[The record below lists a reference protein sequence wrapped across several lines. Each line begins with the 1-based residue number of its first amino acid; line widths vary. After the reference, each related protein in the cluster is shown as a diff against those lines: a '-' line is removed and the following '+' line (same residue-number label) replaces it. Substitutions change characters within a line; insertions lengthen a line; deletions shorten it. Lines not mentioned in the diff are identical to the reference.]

1 MRGGCVT
8 LKCSIF
14 LVCATAMQH
23 ENIPGLL
30 DEFNTRI
37 ATMKDS
43 MRVDEKAA
51 RLKELEAKM
60 NAPDFWDSQDKANE
74 VIDELK
80 IIKAQ
85 IDPLQSAGQTIED
98 AVLLWE
104 MAAEADDDDSKA
116 EVDAQ
121 IDEITALLDRLE
133 TASLLSGPYDSRN
146 AYITL
151 QSGAGGTEADD
162 WCEML
167 TRMYLYY
174 FEKMGWDVSEVSK
187 THGTEAGFKEVTL
200 YVKGVMTYGYLSA
213 EAGTHRL
220 ARVSPF
226 NAEGKRQTS
235 FCAVEVVPEFPDTGK
250 VELDEEKLE
259 ATQFARSSGPG
270 GQNVNKVASAIR
282 LVYHYAPGITLTVV
296 CSVERK
302 AEQNRKI
309 ATNLMKGKV
318 ELLEEQKRQA
328 EMDAATGG
336 GVDRGWGSQIRSY
349 VFYDNRVKDHRT
361 NFEVGNPQ
369 TVMNGELQ
377 GFIDAEL
384 QRRAKA
390 KQAAS

>member
-1 MRGGCVT
+1 M
-8 LKCSIF
+8 
-14 LVCATAMQH
+14 H
-23 ENIPGLL
+23 ENISGILE
-30 DEFNTRI
+30 DFTQRI
-37 ATMKDS
+37 TSMKDA
-43 MRVDEKAA
+43 MRVDEKSV

-60 NAPDFWDSQDKANE
+60 GDAGFWDNQDKANV

-80 IIKAQ
+80 TIKAQ
-85 IDPLQSAGQTIED
+85 IEPLQKASQKIED
-98 AVLLWE
+98 AALLWE
-104 MAAEADDDDSKA
+104 MAVEADDADSKQ

-121 IDEITALLDRLE
+121 IDSIHAELDRLE
-133 TASLLSGPYDSRN
+133 TASLLSGKYDSRN
-146 AYITL
+146 CYITL

-167 TRMYLYY
+167 SRMYLYY
-174 FEKMGWDVSEVSK
+174 FESMDWDVSEYSK

-200 YVKGVMTYGYLSA
+200 YVKGPMAYGYLSA

-235 FCAVEVVPEFPDTGK
+235 FCTVEVVPEFPDSGK

-259 ATQFARSSGPG
+259 STQFARSSGPG

-282 LVYHYAPGITLTVV
+282 LVYHYDKETTLTVV

-302 AEQNRKI
+302 AEQNRKLALNI
-309 ATNLMKGKV
+309 LKGKV

-361 NFEVGNPQ
+361 NHEVGNPQ
-369 TVMNGELQ
+369 SVLNGDLQ

-390 KQAAS
+390 RAAAQG

>member
-1 MRGGCVT
+1 
-8 LKCSIF
+8 L
-14 LVCATAMQH
+14 H
-23 ENIPGLL
+23 ENIPGIL
-30 DEFNTRI
+30 DGFQQRI
-37 ATMKDS
+37 KEMSDA

-60 NAPDFWDSQDKANE
+60 GDPGFWDNQDAANE

-80 IIKAQ
+80 KIKARITPVQ
-85 IDPLQSAGQTIED
+85 DAASTIED
-98 AVLLWE
+98 TVLLWE
-104 MAAEADDDDSKA
+104 MAVEADDDQSRS
-116 EVDAQ
+116 EVDGQ
-121 IDEITALLDRLE
+121 IDKIQRVLDTLE
-133 TASLLSGPYDSRN
+133 TASLLGGKYDDRN
-146 AYITL
+146 CYITL

-174 FEKMGWDVSEVSK
+174 FEKQGWDASEFSK

-200 YVKGVMTYGYLSA
+200 YVKGDMAYGYLSC

-235 FCAVEVVPEFPDTGK
+235 FVTVEVVPEFPDTGK
-250 VELDEEKLE
+250 VELDDAKLE

-282 LVYHYAPGITLTVV
+282 LVYHYDEKTTLTVV

-318 ELLEEQKRQA
+318 ELLEEQKRAA

-361 NFEVGNPQ
+361 SHEVGNPQ
-369 TVMNGELQ
+369 TVLDGELQ

-384 QRRAKA
+384 RRKA
-390 KQAAS
+390 KVKQGAD

>member
-1 MRGGCVT
+1 
-8 LKCSIF
+8 
-14 LVCATAMQH
+14 MQH
-23 ENIPGLL
+23 ENITAILEG
-30 DEFNTRI
+30 FTQRI
-37 ATMKDS
+37 DAMRDS

-51 RLKELEAKM
+51 RLKQLEAQM
-60 NAPDFWDSQDKANE
+60 GEPGFWDNQDTANE
-74 VIDELK
+74 VIEELK
-80 IIKAQ
+80 TIKAQ
-85 IDPLQSAGQTIED
+85 IEPLQDASQQIED
-98 AVLLWE
+98 AALLWE
-104 MAAEADDDDSKA
+104 MAGEAEDDESKA
-116 EVDAQ
+116 EVDQQ
-121 IDEITALLDRLE
+121 IDGLEKLLDKLE
-133 TASLLSGPYDSRN
+133 NAALLSGKYDSRN
-146 AYITL
+146 CYLTI

-167 TRMYLYY
+167 MRMYLYY
-174 FEKMGWDVSEVSK
+174 FESMGWDVSEYSI
-187 THGTEAGFKEVTL
+187 THGTEAGLKEVTL
-200 YVKGVMTYGYLSA
+200 YVKGPMAYGYVSA

-235 FCAVEVVPEFPDTGK
+235 FCTVEVVPEFPDTGK
-250 VELDEEKLE
+250 VELDESKLE

-282 LVYHYAPGITLTVV
+282 LVYHYDKEHTLTVV

-309 ATNLMKGKV
+309 ATNILKGKI

-361 NFEVGNPQ
+361 NHEVGNPQ
-369 TVMNGELQ
+369 SVLNGDLQ

-390 KQAAS
+390 KQAAE

>member
-1 MRGGCVT
+1 M
-8 LKCSIF
+8 
-14 LVCATAMQH
+14 H
-23 ENIPGLL
+23 ENIPGIL
-30 DEFNTRI
+30 EGFTKRI
-37 ATMKDS
+37 GEMGDA
-43 MRVDEKAA
+43 MRVEEKAA

-60 NAPDFWDSQDKANE
+60 GEAGFWDNQDAANV

-80 IIKAQ
+80 SIKARITPVQ
-85 IDPLQSAGQTIED
+85 DAVSAIED

-104 MAAEADDDDSKA
+104 MAAEADDEDSRA

-121 IDEITALLDRLE
+121 IQPIQEMLDKLE
-133 TASLLSGPYDSRN
+133 TASLLGGKYDDRN
-146 AYITL
+146 CYITL

-174 FEKMGWDVSEVSK
+174 FEKQGWDVSEYSK

-200 YVKGVMTYGYLSA
+200 YVKGPMAYGYLTC

-235 FCAVEVVPEFPDTGK
+235 FVTVEVVPEFPDTGK
-250 VELDEEKLE
+250 VELDDAKLE

-282 LVYHYAPGITLTVV
+282 LVYHYDEKTTLTVV

-318 ELLEEQKRQA
+318 ELLEEQKRAA

-361 NFEVGNPQ
+361 SHEVGNPQ
-369 TVMNGELQ
+369 TVLNGELQ

-384 QRRAKA
+384 RRKA
-390 KQAAS
+390 KVKLGAE

>member
-1 MRGGCVT
+1 M
-8 LKCSIF
+8 
-14 LVCATAMQH
+14 H

-30 DEFNTRI
+30 DGFQKRI
-37 ATMKDS
+37 AEMSDA
-43 MRVDEKAA
+43 MRVDEKAT
-51 RLKELEAKM
+51 RLKELEVKM
-60 NAPDFWDSQDKANE
+60 GEPGFWDSQDAANE

-80 IIKAQ
+80 LIKAQ
-85 IDPLQSAGQTIED
+85 ITPVQEAASTVED
-98 AVLLWE
+98 ASLLWG
-104 MAAEADDDDSKA
+104 MAQEADDDESRA
-116 EVDAQ
+116 EVDGQ
-121 IDEITALLDRLE
+121 IDAIRVMLDKLE
-133 TASLLSGPYDSRN
+133 TASLLSGKYDPRN
-146 AYITL
+146 CYITL

-167 TRMYLYY
+167 TRMYLHY
-174 FEKMGWDVSEVSK
+174 FEKHGFDVSEVSK

-200 YVKGVMTYGYLSA
+200 YVKGPMAYGYLGC

-235 FCAVEVVPEFPDTGK
+235 FCTVEVTPEFPDTGK
-250 VELDEEKLE
+250 VELDDAKLE

-282 LVYHYAPGITLTVV
+282 LVYHYDEKTTLTVV

-309 ATNLMKGKV
+309 ATALMKGKV

-361 NFEVGNPQ
+361 GHEVGNPQ
-369 TVMNGELQ
+369 SVMDGDLQ

-384 QRRAKA
+384 RRKAKV
-390 KQAAS
+390 KQAAG

>member
-1 MRGGCVT
+1 M
-8 LKCSIF
+8 
-14 LVCATAMQH
+14 H
-23 ENIPGLL
+23 ENIPGIL
-30 DEFNTRI
+30 EGFTKRI
-37 ATMKDS
+37 GEMSDA
-43 MRVDEKAA
+43 MRVEEKAV

-60 NAPDFWDSQDKANE
+60 GEAGFWDNQDAANV

-80 IIKAQ
+80 SIKARITPVQ
-85 IDPLQSAGQTIED
+85 DAVSAIED

-104 MAAEADDDDSKA
+104 MAAEADDEDSRA

-121 IDEITALLDRLE
+121 IQPIQEMLDKLE
-133 TASLLSGPYDSRN
+133 TASLLGGKYDDRN
-146 AYITL
+146 CYITL

-174 FEKMGWDVSEVSK
+174 FEKQGWDVSEYSK

-200 YVKGVMTYGYLSA
+200 YVKGPMAYGYLSC

-235 FCAVEVVPEFPDTGK
+235 FVTVEVVPEFPDTGK
-250 VELDEEKLE
+250 VELDDAKLE

-282 LVYHYAPGITLTVV
+282 LVYHYDEKTTLTVV

-318 ELLEEQKRQA
+318 ELLEEQKRAA

-361 NFEVGNPQ
+361 SHEVGNPQ
-369 TVMNGELQ
+369 TVLNGELQ

-384 QRRAKA
+384 RRKA
-390 KQAAS
+390 KVKLGAE

>member
-1 MRGGCVT
+1 M
-8 LKCSIF
+8 
-14 LVCATAMQH
+14 H
-23 ENIPGLL
+23 ENIPGIL
-30 DEFNTRI
+30 EGFTKRI
-37 ATMKDS
+37 GEMGDA
-43 MRVDEKAA
+43 MRVEEKAA

-60 NAPDFWDSQDKANE
+60 GEAGFWDNQDAANV

-80 IIKAQ
+80 SIKARITPVQ
-85 IDPLQSAGQTIED
+85 EAASTIED
-98 AVLLWE
+98 AALLWE
-104 MAAEADDDDSKA
+104 MAAEADDDDSRA
-116 EVDAQ
+116 EVDGQ
-121 IDEITALLDRLE
+121 IDAIQATLDQLE
-133 TASLLSGPYDSRN
+133 TASLLSGKYDDRN
-146 AYITL
+146 CYITL

-162 WCEML
+162 WFEML

-174 FEKMGWDVSEVSK
+174 FEKQGWDVSEYSK

-200 YVKGVMTYGYLSA
+200 YVKGPMAYGYLSC

-235 FCAVEVVPEFPDTGK
+235 FVTVEVVPEFPDTGK
-250 VELDEEKLE
+250 VELDDAKLE

-282 LVYHYAPGITLTVV
+282 LVYHYDEKTTLTVV

-318 ELLEEQKRQA
+318 ELLEEQKRAA

-361 NFEVGNPQ
+361 SHEVGNPQ
-369 TVMNGELQ
+369 TVLNGELQ

-384 QRRAKA
+384 RRKA
-390 KQAAS
+390 KVKLGAE

>member
-1 MRGGCVT
+1 M
-8 LKCSIF
+8 
-14 LVCATAMQH
+14 H
-23 ENIPGLL
+23 ENIPGIL
-30 DEFNTRI
+30 DGFQQRI
-37 ATMKDS
+37 KEMSDA

-60 NAPDFWDSQDKANE
+60 GDPGFWDNQDAANE

-80 IIKAQ
+80 KIKARITPVQ
-85 IDPLQSAGQTIED
+85 DAASTIED
-98 AVLLWE
+98 TVLLWE
-104 MAAEADDDDSKA
+104 MAVEADDDQSRS
-116 EVDAQ
+116 EVDGQ
-121 IDEITALLDRLE
+121 IDKIQRVLDTLE
-133 TASLLSGPYDSRN
+133 TASLLGGKYDDRN
-146 AYITL
+146 CYITL

-174 FEKMGWDVSEVSK
+174 FEKQGWDASEFSK

-200 YVKGVMTYGYLSA
+200 YVKGDMAYGYLSC

-235 FCAVEVVPEFPDTGK
+235 FVTVEVVPEFPDTGK
-250 VELDEEKLE
+250 VELDDAKLE

-282 LVYHYAPGITLTVV
+282 LVYHYDEKTTLTVV

-318 ELLEEQKRQA
+318 ELLEEQKRAA

-361 NFEVGNPQ
+361 SHEVGNPQ
-369 TVMNGELQ
+369 TVLDGELQ

-384 QRRAKA
+384 RRKA
-390 KQAAS
+390 KVKQGAD

>member
-1 MRGGCVT
+1 M
-8 LKCSIF
+8 
-14 LVCATAMQH
+14 H
-23 ENIPGLL
+23 ENIPGIL
-30 DEFNTRI
+30 DGFQQRI
-37 ATMKDS
+37 KEMSDA

-51 RLKELEAKM
+51 RLKELEAEM
-60 NAPDFWDSQDKANE
+60 GAPTFWDSQDAANL

-80 IIKAQ
+80 KIKARITPVQ
-85 IDPLQSAGQTIED
+85 DAKATIDD

-104 MAAEADDDDSKA
+104 MAAEADDDESRA
-116 EVDAQ
+116 EVDGE
-121 IDEITALLDRLE
+121 IDKIQDILEKLE
-133 TASLLSGPYDSRN
+133 TASLLGGKYDDRN
-146 AYITL
+146 CYITL

-174 FEKMGWDVSEVSK
+174 FEKQGWDASEFSK

-200 YVKGVMTYGYLSA
+200 YVKGDMAYGYLSC

-235 FCAVEVVPEFPDTGK
+235 FVTVEVVPEFPDTGK
-250 VELDEEKLE
+250 VELDDAKLE

-282 LVYHYAPGITLTVV
+282 LVYHYDEKTTLTVV

-318 ELLEEQKRQA
+318 ELLEEQKRAA

-361 NFEVGNPQ
+361 SHEVGNPQ
-369 TVMNGELQ
+369 TVLDGELQ

-384 QRRAKA
+384 RRKA
-390 KQAAS
+390 KVAQGAD

>member
-1 MRGGCVT
+1 
-8 LKCSIF
+8 L
-14 LVCATAMQH
+14 H
-23 ENIPGLL
+23 DNIPAILAEL
-30 DEFNTRI
+30 TQRI
-37 ATMKDS
+37 DAMKDS
-43 MRVDEKAA
+43 MRVDEKAVQ
-51 RLKELEAKM
+51 LKTLEDKM
-60 NAPDFWDSQDKANE
+60 NAPGFWDNQDKANA

-80 IIKAQ
+80 TIKAQ
-85 IDPLQSAGQTIED
+85 IEPLQDAAETIEE

-104 MAAEADDDDSKA
+104 MAAEASDDESKA

-121 IDEITALLDRLE
+121 IEPIRELLGRLE
-133 TASLLSGPYDSRN
+133 TTALLSGPYDSRN
-146 AYITL
+146 CYITI

-162 WCEML
+162 WAEML
-167 TRMYLYY
+167 TRMYLYHC
-174 FEKMGWDVSEVSK
+174 EKMGWDVSEVSK
-187 THGTEAGFKEVTL
+187 THGTEAGIKEVTL
-200 YVKGVMTYGYLSA
+200 FVKGPMTYGYMSA

-220 ARVSPF
+220 ARVSPY

-235 FCAVEVVPEFPDTGK
+235 FAAVEVVPEFPDTGK

-318 ELLEEQKRQA
+318 ELLEEQKRQD

-361 NFEVGNPQ
+361 NFEIGNPQ
-369 TVMNGELQ
+369 SVLDGNLQ

-384 QRRAKA
+384 KRRAKA
-390 KQAAS
+390 QHAPGS

>member
-1 MRGGCVT
+1 M
-8 LKCSIF
+8 
-14 LVCATAMQH
+14 H
-23 ENIPGLL
+23 ENIPGIL
-30 DEFNTRI
+30 EGFTKRI
-37 ATMKDS
+37 GEMSDA
-43 MRVDEKAA
+43 MRVEEKAA

-60 NAPDFWDSQDKANE
+60 GEAGFWDNQDAANV

-80 IIKAQ
+80 SIKARITPVQ
-85 IDPLQSAGQTIED
+85 EAASTIED
-98 AVLLWE
+98 AALLWE
-104 MAAEADDDDSKA
+104 MAAEADDDDSRA
-116 EVDAQ
+116 EVDGQ
-121 IDEITALLDRLE
+121 IDAIQATLDQLE
-133 TASLLSGPYDSRN
+133 TASLLSGKYDDRN
-146 AYITL
+146 CYITL

-174 FEKMGWDVSEVSK
+174 FEKQGWDVSEYSK

-200 YVKGVMTYGYLSA
+200 YVKGPMAYGYLSC

-235 FCAVEVVPEFPDTGK
+235 FVTVEVVPEFPDTGK
-250 VELDEEKLE
+250 VELDDAKLE

-282 LVYHYAPGITLTVV
+282 LVYHYDEKTTLTVV

-318 ELLEEQKRQA
+318 ELLEEQKRAA

-361 NFEVGNPQ
+361 SHEVGNPQ
-369 TVMNGELQ
+369 TVLNGELQ

-384 QRRAKA
+384 RRKA
-390 KQAAS
+390 KVKLGAE

>member
-1 MRGGCVT
+1 M
-8 LKCSIF
+8 
-14 LVCATAMQH
+14 H
-23 ENIPGLL
+23 DNIPGIL
-30 DEFNTRI
+30 DDYTQRI
-37 ATMKDS
+37 TAMKDA

-51 RLKELEAKM
+51 RLKQLEAKM
-60 NAPDFWDSQDKANE
+60 AEPGFWDNQDKANA

-80 IIKAQ
+80 LIKSQ
-85 IDPLQSAGQTIED
+85 IEPLQKASQKIED

-104 MAAEADDDDSKA
+104 MAVEAEDQDSKK
-116 EVDAQ
+116 EVDGQLDNLEA
-121 IDEITALLDRLE
+121 ELDRLE
-133 TASLLSGPYDSRN
+133 TASLLSGKYDSRN
-146 AYITL
+146 CYLTI

-167 TRMYLYY
+167 MRMYLYY
-174 FEKMGWDVSEVSK
+174 CEQMEWDVSEYSI
-187 THGTEAGFKEVTL
+187 THGTEAGLKEVTL
-200 YVKGVMTYGYLSA
+200 YVKGPMAYGYLSA

-235 FCAVEVVPEFPDTGK
+235 FSTVEVVPEFPDTGK
-250 VELDEEKLE
+250 VQLDENKLE
-259 ATQFARSSGPG
+259 TTQFARSSGPG

-282 LVYHYAPGITLTVV
+282 LVYHYDKENTLTVV

-302 AEQNRKI
+302 AEQNRKLALNI
-309 ATNLMKGKV
+309 LRGKV
-318 ELLEEQKRQA
+318 ELLEEQRRQA

-361 NFEVGNPQ
+361 NFEVGNPP
-369 TVMNGELQ
+369 TVLNGELQ

-390 KQAAS
+390 RMAADAKA

>member
-1 MRGGCVT
+1 M
-8 LKCSIF
+8 
-14 LVCATAMQH
+14 H
-23 ENIPGLL
+23 ENIPGIL
-30 DEFNTRI
+30 DGFQQRI
-37 ATMKDS
+37 KEMSDA

-51 RLKELEAKM
+51 RLKELEAQM
-60 NAPDFWDSQDKANE
+60 GEPTFWDSQDAANL

-80 IIKAQ
+80 KIKARITPVQ
-85 IDPLQSAGQTIED
+85 DAQSTIDD

-104 MAAEADDDDSKA
+104 MAAEADDDESRA
-116 EVDAQ
+116 EVDGE
-121 IDEITALLDRLE
+121 IDRIQNILEKLE
-133 TASLLSGPYDSRN
+133 TASLLGGKYDDRN
-146 AYITL
+146 CYITL

-174 FEKMGWDVSEVSK
+174 FEKQGWDASEFSK

-200 YVKGVMTYGYLSA
+200 YVKGDMAYGYLTC

-235 FCAVEVVPEFPDTGK
+235 FVTVEVVPEFPDTGK
-250 VELDEEKLE
+250 VELDDAKLE

-282 LVYHYAPGITLTVV
+282 LVYHYDEKTTLTVV

-318 ELLEEQKRQA
+318 ELLEEQKRAA

-361 NFEVGNPQ
+361 SHEVGNPQ
-369 TVMNGELQ
+369 TVLDGELQ

-384 QRRAKA
+384 RRKA
-390 KQAAS
+390 KVAQGAD

>member
-1 MRGGCVT
+1 M
-8 LKCSIF
+8 
-14 LVCATAMQH
+14 H
-23 ENIPGLL
+23 ENIPGIL
-30 DEFNTRI
+30 EGFTKRI
-37 ATMKDS
+37 GEMGDA
-43 MRVDEKAA
+43 MRVEEKAA

-60 NAPDFWDSQDKANE
+60 GEAGFWDNQDAANV

-80 IIKAQ
+80 SIKARITPVQ
-85 IDPLQSAGQTIED
+85 DAVSAIED

-104 MAAEADDDDSKA
+104 MAAEADDEDSRA

-121 IDEITALLDRLE
+121 IQPIQEMLDKLE
-133 TASLLSGPYDSRN
+133 TASLLGGKYDDRN
-146 AYITL
+146 CYITL

-174 FEKMGWDVSEVSK
+174 FEKQGWDVSEYSK

-200 YVKGVMTYGYLSA
+200 YVKGPMAYGYLSC

-235 FCAVEVVPEFPDTGK
+235 FVTVEVVPEFPDTGK
-250 VELDEEKLE
+250 VELDDAKLE

-282 LVYHYAPGITLTVV
+282 LVYHYDEKTTLTVV

-318 ELLEEQKRQA
+318 ELLEEQKRAA

-361 NFEVGNPQ
+361 SHEVGNPQ
-369 TVMNGELQ
+369 TVLNGELQ

-384 QRRAKA
+384 RRKA
-390 KQAAS
+390 KVKLGAE